1 MLWAAGMTGLSDGQ
15 APWLTVSLRISRTTL
30 EFSIFPF
37 ADCSACFGHYASA
50 VVNFGVLSTLC
61 NPASVTVFSAITSK
75 DGGFFKQLILP
86 QHFGT
91 RYAILMSFLYSIC
104 IVFLVFLIGI
114 WMVWRVCCFF
124 CFCFFWYTHE
134 MRFKVSYANALAKS
148 TAILAIRDNTLGSWS
163 HLEHLLTAGF
173 PLSKQESQSMSV
185 ANI

>member
-1 MLWAAGMTGLSDGQ
+1 MGSRHDWLSGGQ
-15 APWLTVSLRISRTTL
+15 ALWLTVSLRISRTTL

-50 VVNFGVLSTLC
+50 VVNSGVLSTLC
-61 NPASVTVFSAITSK
+61 DPASVTVFSAITSK

-124 CFCFFWYTHE
+124 VFVFSGPHT
-134 MRFKVSYANALAKS
+134 R
-148 TAILAIRDNTLGSWS
+148 
-163 HLEHLLTAGF
+163 
-173 PLSKQESQSMSV
+173 
-185 ANI
+185 